1 MKHRYRKLPHIY
13 KKQIDFAH
21 FLEAYV
27 ERLMIS
33 INYEHYSPE
42 WMFDIIFQISPGT
55 PGEICRWYF
64 HPLLGKQ
71 RRHGL
76 ARAEWPSP
84 QPSAHHWRHRDTVW
98 GEHVEKVGTK
108 NLYNFTYISI
118 SILNTSFIKHNQSIV
133 RMYRSWWLF
142 WNCNFSL
149 SLTWLQFWTLF
160 CIGIR
165 IRFIICNQ

>member
-1 MKHRYRKLPHIY
+1 MNVLYY
-13 KKQIDFAH
+13 
-21 FLEAYV
+21 
-27 ERLMIS
+27 
-33 INYEHYSPE
+33 
-42 WMFDIIFQISPGT
+42 IIFQISPGT

-84 QPSAHHWRHRDTVW
+84 QPSAHHWRHRDTVR